1 MEKPESRKQNLER
14 LLRVVDKPAKV
25 SSPITSDLWGGFAA
39 MLVVLPSS
47 IAFGVAAYAA
57 LGKDYVSS
65 GALAGIFGA
74 IATGLLSSPLGGS
87 PRLISSP
94 CGPAAAVL
102 SAFAAEMMSAP
113 RAGGAMPAAR
123 VAALMVALALASGAL
138 QFLYGAVGGG
148 KLIKFIPYP
157 VVAGYLSGV
166 GALIFASQIP
176 GFLGFPQGAGLVAGL
191 AAPGRWKWQAVA
203 VGLTTVAGILAAPR
217 LTKAVPAL
225 IIGLAAGMLAY
236 LGLGLAFPEMLSQTG
251 NQLVLG
257 PVGGGMGAFWPRWVE
272 QWKGLGAIQPSD
284 WKLLLVPALTLSAL
298 LSMDTLKTCVVV
310 DALTRSRH
318 DSNRTLIGQG
328 IGNAASALCGGM
340 PGSGTMGA
348 TIVSLNSGSQT
359 RRSGLFEGCFVLL
372 AFVLFG
378 NLIGWLPLAALAGVL
393 MSVAF
398 KMFDWTSFRLLRN
411 RSTLLDFVVI
421 WAVIITAARFS
432 LIAASG
438 MGVALSVIIFLRD
451 QIRSPVLHRKIYGN
465 EISSKKSRLP
475 AQSRAL
481 EAYGGETVICELQG
495 TLFFGTTDKLYVELE
510 ADLKRCRFVILDMR
524 RVQSVDFTAAH
535 MLELI
540 ESLLQERGAFLLFSH
555 MPATFPGGE
564 NLEAYFRKVGVTG
577 RQANVKLFA
586 ELDEAMAWAEDRLL
600 DEHHL
605 LEDESAQT
613 PLELAQIE
621 LFRGIEPPDSL
632 AAIQAC
638 AAGRSVAAGETIF
651 QNGDPGDELFL
662 IRRGEVRIELPVDQG
677 RHRTLAYFGRG
688 NFFGEMGFLD
698 RRPRTASA
706 VATARTDLFVLRRSH
721 FDEVCKER
729 PLLNETVLGRM
740 GAALA
745 VRLRRTNMELR
756 SLHDA

>member
-1 MEKPESRKQNLER
+1 
-14 LLRVVDKPAKV
+14 
-25 SSPITSDLWGGFAA
+25 

-47 IAFGVAAYAA
+47 IAFGVAAYAP

-74 IATGLLSSPLGGS
+74 IVTGLLSSPLGGS
-87 PRLISSP
+87 PRLISAP

-102 SAFAAEMMSAP
+102 SAFAAEMMSAHG
-113 RAGGAMPAAR
+113 AGEAMPAAR
-123 VAALMVALALASGAL
+123 VAALMIAVALASGAL
-138 QFLYGAVGGG
+138 QFLYGAIGGG

-176 GFLGFPQGAGLVAGL
+176 GFLGFSPGAGLVAGL
-191 AAPGRWKWQAVA
+191 SAPEHWKWQGIA

-217 LTKAVPAL
+217 LTKAVPAPIL
-225 IIGLAAGMLAY
+225 GLGAGLLAY
-236 LGLGLAFPEMLSQTG
+236 FGLGLAFPEMLSQTG
-251 NQLVLG
+251 NKLVLG
-257 PVGGGMGAFWPRWVE
+257 PVGGGMGAFWPHWAE
-272 QWKGLGAIQPSD
+272 EWKSLGALQPSD

-298 LSMDTLKTCVVV
+298 LSIDTLKTCVVV

-318 DSNRTLIGQG
+318 DSNRTLLGQG
-328 IGNAASALCGGM
+328 VGNAASALLGGM

-348 TIVSLNSGSQT
+348 TVVSLNSGSQT
-359 RRSGLFEGCFVLL
+359 KRSGLFEGGFVLL
-372 AFVLFG
+372 AFVLLG
-378 NLIGWLPLAALAGVL
+378 NLAGWLPLAALAGVL
-393 MSVAF
+393 MVVAC
-398 KMFDWTSFRLLRN
+398 KMFDWTSFQLLRS

-421 WAVIITAARFS
+421 WAVILTAARFS

-438 MGVALSVIIFLRD
+438 TGVALAVIIFLRD

-465 EISSKKSRLP
+465 QISSKKNRLP
-475 AQSRAL
+475 AESRAL
-481 EAYGGETVICELQG
+481 EAYGSETVICELQG
-495 TLFFGTTDKLYVELE
+495 TLFFGTADKLYVELE

-540 ESLLQERGAFLLFSH
+540 EALLQDRDAFLLFSH
-555 MPATFPGGE
+555 MPAVLPGRE
-564 NLEAYFRKVGVTG
+564 NLEAYFHKVGVTG

-600 DEHHL
+600 DEHHFL
-605 LEDESAQT
+605 QDEHAEM
-613 PLELAQIE
+613 PLELAEIE
-621 LFRGIEPPDSL
+621 LFHGIEPRESL
-632 AAIQAC
+632 AAIQTC

-651 QNGDPGDELFL
+651 QTGDRGDELFL
-662 IRRGEVRIELPVDQG
+662 IRRGEVRIELPVGEG

-698 RRPRTASA
+698 RRARSASA
-706 VATARTDLFVLRRSH
+706 VATAPTELFVLRRSH
-721 FDEVCKER
+721 FDDLCKER

-740 GAALA
+740 AAALA
-745 VRLRRTNMELR
+745 VRLRRTNVELR